1 MTAKNKSKGARRGVT
16 KIKSPSDGPS
26 NGRQLGTQIM
36 KCPVYRPV
44 YKFNRVVEERY
55 DIATDGINPSLNAFV
70 FTLDQLPDYTDFTR
84 LFDMYRITKVE
95 IDWVPEYTELTDAAL
110 VSNAVNVRFNSTVDL
125 SDAASPASVDEVLQY
140 QQLISTGITKAHKR
154 SWVPTFLMGGLV
166 PCTCWLPTSS
176 PSERHY
182 GLKVAIPPTGVAM
195 TFRSRCRLYV
205 ECANVS

>member
-1 MTAKNKSKGARRGVT
+1 MGNQV
-16 KIKSPSDGPS
+16 
-26 NGRQLGTQIM
+26 M

-44 YKFNRVVEERY
+44 YKFSRVIEERF
-55 DIATDGINPSLNAFV
+55 DISTDGINPSLTAFV
-70 FTLDQLPDYTDFTR
+70 FTLDTLPDYTDFTR

-125 SDAASPASVDEVLQY
+125 TDASAPASVDEVLQY
-140 QQLISTGITKAHKR
+140 QQLLSSGITKPHKR
-154 SWVPTFLMGGLV
+154 VWQPTFLMGGFV
-166 PCTCWLPTSS
+166 PCSCWLPTSA

-195 TFRSRCRLYV
+195 TFRSRCRLFV
-205 ECANVS
+205 ECSNVN